1 VPAQAVPVAQ
11 LVRVEQGVPTLVVLV
26 VLVVL
31 LARLVPAE
39 YLGQML
45 VGVRVLR
52 TPALEMLAL
61 QTRSW
66 LAS

>member
-1 VPAQAVPVAQ
+1 M
-11 LVRVEQGVPTLVVLV
+11 PTLVVLV

>member
-1 VPAQAVPVAQ
+1 MVQAEP
-11 LVRVEQGVPTLVVLV
+11 GVSALA

-31 LARLVPAE
+31 LVLLVLVARLVPAE